1 MAENIDRNWH
11 PNFEKY
17 TEEMVKHPNYKGL
30 FYERSEDGRV
40 KWVVTGKS
48 DNGQKRQAW
57 WDKQCRKMG
66 IPIEKGCYAKA
77 ARLVHPTKI
86 KVCQCCGKELSI
98 MYEYPDKR
106 LLKKIND
113 FFGLSLAQ
121 TDYTIKEI
129 IRNHCKSEKSAM
141 FWIDVFNLNISQRFI
156 DNNTT
161 ADIRQKII
169 DKVYKEFVTKESS
182 PLSPGVM
189 SNCPD
194 RFDGFH
200 SDGLCCRERS
210 DKGRHSDNMK
220 TYTQDRRA
228 YEEWAD
234 GNFNLANRL
243 MGELA
248 KGEKTY
254 ICPKCG
260 KRRKMTADH
269 IGPISLG
276 FCHSTNFAPL
286 CKSCNSAKNNR
297 FAKSDVDILIALEK
311 DGHQVIS
318 WHSKPI
324 WDALKNKVRS
334 DSDAKKFSIVM
345 LNCHQN
351 ILKLFTKI
359 YIATGQEYLK
369 RFLHPEFVFYDY
381 RFENFH
387 PLRLDELVIK
397 RKELDSANKR
407 KNAERYIRVAFESL
421 EEFNEKSNRKI
432 TFIVDQYEPTIQKLI
447 RFIKQ
452 NSYQKADAL
461 LNDLIRVISMNI
473 KKAMWN

>member
-243 MGELA
+243 MGEFA

>member
-243 MGELA
+243 MGEFA

-397 RKELDSANKR
+397 CKELDSANKR

>member
-66 IPIEKGCYAKA
+66 IPIEKGCYSKA

-243 MGELA
+243 MGEFA

-397 RKELDSANKR
+397 CKELDSANKR

>member
-1 MAENIDRNWH
+1 MAENIDRIWH

-113 FFGLSLAQ
+113 YFGLSLAQ

-129 IRNHCKSEKSAM
+129 ISNHCKSEKSAM
-141 FWIDVFNLNISQRFI
+141 FWIDVFNLNISQRFL
-156 DNNTT
+156 DNNTM

-200 SDGLCCRERS
+200 SDGLCCREKT

-234 GNFNLANRL
+234 GDFNLANRL
-243 MGELA
+243 MGEFA
-248 KGEKTY
+248 KGNKTY
-254 ICPKCG
+254 VCPQCG

-297 FAKSDVDILIALEK
+297 FTKSDIDTLIALEK
-311 DGHQVIS
+311 DGKQVIS
-318 WHSKPI
+318 WHSKHV
-324 WDALKNKVRS
+324 WNALKNKIKE
-334 DSDAKKFSIVM
+334 DDDAKKLSIVM
-345 LNCHQN
+345 LHCHQN
-351 ILKLFTKI
+351 ILKLFATI
-359 YIATGQEYLK
+359 YAETGVDYLR
-369 RFLHPEFVFYDY
+369 RFLHPEYAFYDY
-381 RFENFH
+381 RFENFN
-387 PLRLDELVIK
+387 PLNLDKLIIK
-397 RKELDSANKR
+397 RKELNSANKQ
-407 KNAERYIRVAFESL
+407 KNAERYVRVAFESL
-421 EEFNEKSNRKI
+421 KEFNDKSNRKVF
-432 TFIVDQYEPTIQKLI
+432 FIVDQYEPTIKKLVALIKSNSYKRADTLLNELI
-447 RFIKQ
+447 RI
-452 NSYQKADAL
+452 
-461 LNDLIRVISMNI
+461 ISNNI
-473 KKAMWN
+473 KKMLWR